1 MNRIKELREK
11 YKIGQKVLASEIGVS
26 QPTISDWEAERKTPS
41 SKNIALIAKYFNES
55 IEYVLGEDGVGY
67 QKREQKLI
75 DDDDFKFALFGV
87 DPTKITDAQFEEV
100 KRFARFIREQKQNGN
115 LD

>member
-1 MNRIKELREK
+1 MDESIGERIKSLRSMK
-11 YKIGQKVLASEIGVS
+11 GISQNKLAKFAGIS
-26 QPTISDWEAERKTPS
+26 QAGLSAIENTTKSPS
-41 SKNIALIAKYFNES
+41 MSTLALIARALDVSVAE
-55 IEYVLGEDGVGY
+55 LMGERDNT
-67 QKREQKLI
+67 QKVTDNDI
-75 DDDDFKFALFGV
+75 KFALFGV